1 MHLSNII
8 IGWLC
13 LLVISACTHRPSQGT
28 VFGYRYNPNQ
38 SIVKPDQSPTSLA
51 KPSRNTTNT
60 ARQPDVEI
68 YTPADSAVRSR
79 TLGENN
85 EPQVVVLSV
94 IDVAPPEAVA
104 ADKPGFV
111 RSPHAPE
118 AGLIDIRGYPPGTE
132 VRDPYSGKPFLVPG
146 VD

>member
-1 MHLSNII
+1 MHLNQSIAC
-8 IGWLC
+8 WLG
-13 LLVISACTHRPSQGT
+13 LLLITSCSHKPGQGT

-38 SIVKPDQSPTSLA
+38 PYIQANSATKPPIKSSHRRTSA
-51 KPSRNTTNT
+51 ERES
-60 ARQPDVEI
+60 DVEV
-68 YTPADSAVRSR
+68 YVSDEVATRNR

-94 IDVAPPEAVA
+94 AEDTPPEAVA
-104 ADKPGFV
+104 AEKPGFV
-111 RSPHAPE
+111 RSPHAPQ

-132 VRDPYSGKPFLVPG
+132 VQDPYSGKPFLVPI